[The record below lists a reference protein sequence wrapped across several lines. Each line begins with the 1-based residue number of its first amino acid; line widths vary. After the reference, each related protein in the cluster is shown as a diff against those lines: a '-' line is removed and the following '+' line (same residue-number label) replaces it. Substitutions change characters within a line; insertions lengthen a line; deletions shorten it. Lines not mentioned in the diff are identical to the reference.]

1 MNSIAKQNAKKLG
14 MSSGAA
20 NSILKKRLLF
30 CFAKKLGM
38 DVCYRCGKKII
49 DIAKF
54 SIEHKK
60 GWRFA
65 KNPRKTFFDLDNIS
79 FSHLNCNA
87 RAERGNRKYPN
98 REEAR
103 EAKAI
108 ATKNYYIK
116 NKEKVEEMRRQRR
129 HNGKKN

>member
-1 MNSIAKQNAKKLG
+1 MNSIAKRNAKKLG
-14 MSSGAA
+14 MSVGAA

-38 DVCYRCGKKII
+38 DICYRCGKKIV
-49 DIAKF
+49 DITKF
-54 SIEHKK
+54 SVEHKK

-65 KNPRKTFFDLDNIS
+65 KNPKETFFDLDNIA
-79 FSHLNCNA
+79 FSHFSCNS
-87 RAERGNRKYPN
+87 RDKQHNRKYSG

-116 NKEKVEEMRRQRR
+116 NKEKVEEMRRHRR